1 MNFYPLLYNCL
12 TGSLT
17 HSVVEQR
24 LYFPTELPMPGWRDL
39 VDVQLQSLM
48 IFQLPQYLHT
58 VSQWLTE
65 NNSIP
70 SREEGGEEQKEVNL
84 RSPTNWK

>member
-1 MNFYPLLYNCL
+1 MSHGSDTPLVIMAVLV
-12 TGSLT
+12 ST

-24 LYFPTELPMPGWRDL
+24 LYLLTELPMPGWRNL

-58 VSQWLTE
+58 VSQWLTG
-65 NNSIP
+65 NKLNPLQGRRWGGAKGGQS
-70 SREEGGEEQKEVNL
+70 EE
-84 RSPTNWK
+84 PY